1 MRVSYNWLREFVDLE
16 GISPYEL
23 ADRLTMVGLAAEGI
37 EEPGKGIEKVYTG
50 KILQIEAHPNADKLV
65 ICRVV
70 TVDGEEVQIVT
81 GATNV
86 AEGQVVPVAV
96 VGAKLAGGLVIKK
109 AKLRGIESRGMLCS
123 GQELGLDPS
132 TMPADQAHGIM
143 ILAEDTPL
151 GVDVKPLI
159 GLDDVVLELELTPNR
174 GDCLSILGVARE
186 VAAILGKPLKLPSTE
201 PLDTVP
207 AGDEPVR
214 VDIEE
219 PELCRRYVARLLK
232 NVQAGPSP
240 TWMQHRLR
248 AVGVRPISNV
258 VDVTNYVLMELGQPL
273 HAFDYHKLRDGRIIV
288 RRAWDNE
295 IIVSLDDVEREL
307 NAEML
312 VITDPSGPVAV
323 AGVMGGL
330 DSEVTE
336 ATSAVLLE
344 SAYFNP
350 VSIRRTARDL
360 ALHSESSSR
369 FEHGIDITGCRR
381 AVDRAARLLT
391 EMGAAEVVNLVV
403 DNYAAP
409 VVEKTILL
417 RPDRVRHVLDVDLT
431 PAEITGLLASLQFEV
446 REDANGLMVTVPG
459 HRPDV
464 TIEEDLIE
472 EVARLH
478 GYSRIPDT
486 LPTGAMTSGS
496 LPGTQLLARQVRSF
510 LSRGGFYEVVTYSFH
525 SHRVFDRSGVPDDHP
540 LRQTVDLQNPLSEE
554 QSVMRTRLYPGLLDV
569 LQRNSNRRNRDAAI
583 FEMGRVFFP
592 AAGKPLPEEVTV
604 LAAAVTGR
612 TPGGWNSRSVDMDF
626 YFLKGALGV
635 LLADVGVREVTFRPA
650 ADGPGFHPGRTA
662 EVYSGEQKLG
672 LIGEL
677 HPDVQE
683 AYDLKQRVTVF
694 ELNFDRLA
702 EAAGIPMVYRPLP
715 KFPGVERDLALLART
730 DVPASNLLE
739 VIYREGGAILRDVRV
754 FDVYQGEQVAEGHRS
769 IAFSLQFQAD
779 DRTLTD
785 VDVSEKVTHITAVLE
800 QELGATLR
808 E

>member
-1 MRVSYNWLREFVDLE
+1 MRVSYNWLREFVDLG

-23 ADRLTMVGLAAEGI
+23 ADRLTMLGLAAEGI

-70 TVDGEEVQIVT
+70 TVGGEEVQIVT

-86 AEGQVVPVAV
+86 TEGDVVPVAV
-96 VGAKLAGGLVIKK
+96 VGAKLAGGLAIKK

-143 ILAEDTPL
+143 ILAADTPL

-186 VAAILGKPLKLPSTE
+186 VAAILGKPLQMPPTE
-201 PLDTVP
+201 PLETVP
-207 AGDEPVR
+207 GGEEPVR

-219 PELCRRYVARLLK
+219 PELCRRYVARLLI

-240 TWMQHRLR
+240 AWMQHRLR

-258 VDVTNYVLMELGQPL
+258 VDVTNYVMMELGQPL
-273 HAFDYHKLRDGRIIV
+273 HAFDYHKLQDGRIIV
-288 RRAWDNE
+288 RRAVEDE
-295 IIVSLDDVEREL
+295 IIISLDNVARKL
-307 NAEML
+307 NPEML

-336 ATSAVLLE
+336 ITGAVLLE

-369 FEHGIDITGCRR
+369 FEHGIDITGCQR
-381 AVDRAARLLT
+381 AADRAARLLA
-391 EMGAAEVVNLVV
+391 EMGAAQVVDLVV

-431 PAEITGLLASLQFEV
+431 PAEITGLLASLHFEV
-446 REDANGLMVTVPG
+446 QEDANGLMVTVPG
-459 HRPDV
+459 HRPDIA
-464 TIEEDLIE
+464 IEEDLIE

-478 GYSRIPDT
+478 GYGRIPDT
-486 LPTGAMTSGS
+486 LPTGVMTSGS
-496 LPGTQLLARQVRSF
+496 LPGTHLLARQVRSF

-525 SHRVFDRSGVPDDHP
+525 SPRVFDRLGVPDDNP
-540 LRQTVDLQNPLSEE
+540 LRQTVNLQNPLSEE
-554 QSVMRTRLYPGLLDV
+554 QSVMRTQLYPGLLDV

-592 AAGKPLPEEVTV
+592 TTGKSLPKEVTV

-635 LLADVGVREVTFRPA
+635 LLADAGVENVTYKPEA
-650 ADGPGFHPGRTA
+650 NVPGFHPGRVATI
-662 EVYSGEQKLG
+662 YSGEQKLG
-672 LIGEL
+672 IIGEL
-677 HPDVQE
+677 HPDAQD

-694 ELNFDRLA
+694 ELNFDLLA
-702 EAAGIPMVYRPLP
+702 VAAGRPMVYQPLP
-715 KFPGVERDLALLART
+715 KFPGVERDLALLARI
-730 DVPASNLLE
+730 DVPASSLLE
-739 VIYREGGAILRDVRV
+739 VIYHEGGSILRDVRL
-754 FDVYQGEQVAEGHRS
+754 FDVYQGEQVAEGYRS
-769 IAFSLQFQAD
+769 IAFSLQFQSD

-785 VDVSEKVTHITAVLE
+785 EEVSGKVALITVALEK
-800 QELGATLR
+800 ELGATLR
-808 E
+808 D

>member
-1 MRVSYNWLREFVDLE
+1 MRVSYNWLRDFVDLD

-50 KILQIEAHPNADKLV
+50 RILQIEAHPNADKLV

-70 TVDGEEVQIVT
+70 TMGGEEVQIVT

-96 VGAKLAGGLVIKK
+96 VGAKLAGGLAIKK
-109 AKLRGIESRGMLCS
+109 AKLRGVESRGMLCS

-132 TMPADQAHGIM
+132 TMPAEQAHGIM
-143 ILAEDTPL
+143 VLAPDTPV

-186 VAAILGKPLKLPSTE
+186 VAAILGKPLKMPSTDLPE
-201 PLDTVP
+201 TVP
-207 AGDEPVR
+207 TGNEPVR

-240 TWMQHRLR
+240 AWMQHRLR

-258 VDVTNYVLMELGQPL
+258 VDVTNYVMMELGQPL
-273 HAFDYHKLRDGRIIV
+273 HAFNYHKLQDGRIIV
-288 RRAWDNE
+288 RRAVE
-295 IIVSLDDVEREL
+295 GEMIVSLDNVARKL
-307 NAEML
+307 NSEML
-312 VITDPSGPVAV
+312 VITDSSGPVAV

-336 ATSAVLLE
+336 VTGAVLLE

-369 FEHGIDITGCRR
+369 YEHGIDITGCQR
-381 AVDRAARLLT
+381 AADRAARLLA
-391 EMGAAEVVNLVV
+391 EMGAAQVVDLVV

-417 RPDRVRHVLDVDLT
+417 RPNRVRHVLDVDLT
-431 PAEITGLLASLQFEV
+431 PAEITGLLTGLQFEV
-446 REDANGLMVTVPG
+446 QEEANGLMVTVPG
-459 HRPDV
+459 HRPDIA
-464 TIEEDLIE
+464 IEEDLIE

-478 GYSRIPDT
+478 GYGRMPDT

-496 LPGTQLLARQVRSF
+496 LPATQLLARQVRNF

-525 SHRVFDRSGVPDDHP
+525 SPRVFDKLGLPEDNP
-540 LRQTVDLQNPLSEE
+540 LRKTVDLQNPLSEE
-554 QSVMRTRLYPGLLDV
+554 QSVMRTQLYPGLLDV
-569 LQRNSNRRNRDAAI
+569 LQRNSNRRNWDAAV

-604 LAAAVTGR
+604 LTAAVTGKR
-612 TPGGWNSRSVDMDF
+612 PGGWNSRSVDMDF
-626 YFLKGALGV
+626 YFLKGNLEV
-635 LLADVGVREVTFRPA
+635 LLADVGVRDVTYRPA
-650 ADGPGFHPGRTA
+650 ANVPGFHPGRTA
-662 EVYSGEQKLG
+662 EVHAGDQKLG
-672 LIGEL
+672 IIGEL
-677 HPDVQE
+677 HPDAQD
-683 AYDLKQRVTVF
+683 AYALKQRVTVF

-702 EAAGIPMVYRPLP
+702 ETAGRPMVYQPLP
-715 KFPGVERDLALLART
+715 KFPGVERDLALLAHI
-730 DVPASNLLE
+730 DVPASSLLGL
-739 VIYREGGAILRDVRV
+739 IYREGGAILRDVRL
-754 FDVYQGEQVAEGHRS
+754 FDVYQGEQVAEGQRS

-785 VDVSEKVTHITAVLE
+785 EEVAGKVTLITAALE
-800 QELGATLR
+800 KELSATLR